1 MKRAK
6 FCGGKLRAHGRQ
18 VGDVRRADDSQET
31 EHLVQECAYEHWHR
45 MLFARFLAENEL
57 LIHPEM
63 SVAVSLEECEELARE
78 EGLDRWELA
87 ARYAQQMLPEVFRQ
101 DLPAPRPEPGQ
112 FCIYVHKCSD
122 GSLYIGQTD
131 DFPRRL
137 SEHEQGKVS
146 WTAPRLPVEPIHWE
160 IFATREEAVQREK
173 DLKTGFGRKWLK
185 REYANGKLR
194 ATARQAGDPVL
205 QLRLPTEFRNRLT
218 ALLTSLPA
226 DVFTA
231 SDSLGW
237 VYQFWQAKKKE
248 EVNKS
253 GNKIGA
259 DELPSVTQ
267 LFTED
272 YMVDFLLDNTL
283 GAW

>member
-1 MKRAK
+1 MTALPKELRKQLEKAVLAARDEATTGARAALTALGVGEAK
-6 FCGGKLRAHGRQ
+6 KPDHLDAAGEALRRRLRARGRQ
-18 VGDVRRADDSQET
+18 VGDVRRTDDSQET

-45 MLFARFLAENEL
+45 MLFARFLAENDL

-63 SVAVSLEECEELARE
+63 SVPVSLEECEELARE

-101 DLPAPRPEPGQ
+101 D
-112 FCIYVHKCSD
+112 
-122 GSLYIGQTD
+122 
-131 DFPRRL
+131 
-137 SEHEQGKVS
+137 
-146 WTAPRLPVEPIHWE
+146 
-160 IFATREEAVQREK
+160 
-173 DLKTGFGRKWLK
+173 
-185 REYANGKLR
+185 
-194 ATARQAGDPVL
+194 DPVL

-218 ALLTSLPA
+218 ALLAKLPA
-226 DVFTA
+226 EVFTA

-283 GAW
+283 GAWWAGKVLTTKDTK